1 MNPDGRTGAR
11 AGFGVRALPGA
22 LLLLFLLAAPLR
34 AHPPRATDNATATAE
49 QDRRLEMM
57 ADRLAG
63 DLKLS
68 RDQRQELK
76 VLLENTAAAAKPI
89 QDELRAN
96 RRQIK
101 EAVKAGKSAAEL
113 APLHESMGKAHA
125 RLSSVQTVAFS
136 EALRWLKPDQRTEAD
151 VLFDVLGM
159 VVSTA
164 GRGLPPMPFRMPGTN
179 GPPAAPG
186 TAGAKPQESRSG
198 DR

>member
-22 LLLLFLLAAPLR
+22 LMLLFLLTAPLR
-34 AHPPRATDNATATAE
+34 AHPPRAADNATATAE
-49 QDRRLEMM
+49 QGRRLEMM

-76 VLLENTAAAAKPI
+76 ALLENTAAAAKPV

-96 RRQIK
+96 RRQLK
-101 EAVKAGKSAAEL
+101 ESVKAGKSAADL
-113 APLHESMGKAHA
+113 APLHESMGKLHA
-125 RLSSVQTVAFS
+125 RLGSLQSAAFA
-136 EALRWLKPDQRTEAD
+136 EALRWLKPEQRTEAD

-164 GRGLPPMPFRMPGTN
+164 GRGLPPMPPQRIGTN
-179 GPPAAPG
+179 DPPTTPGP
-186 TAGAKPQESRSG
+186 AGAKLQESRSG